1 MDRKVK
7 VRKERPSGKLKKYA
21 RSSSYLLVAALFL
34 TTLSLGGCS
43 DLKDKFVRKKKPK
56 AEAKRYYAVKT
67 YYITPSIELYTKR
80 YVLWKNWQRELEAV
94 LNDPNFKKPRMAAD
108 QCLSNLVDMRNM
120 LVDEKG
126 DLLQKFID
134 DMAWVEKTI
143 RTERVTR
150 GNQVQLKKRI
160 EIVGAEVQRKFS
172 YNDMR
177 KYIRDAFRSQDA
189 ARAALEE
196 EEPAPGEEASASPSE
211 AETPVI
217 IAGEGTQT
225 GQEDEPAAE

>member
-1 MDRKVK
+1 M
-7 VRKERPSGKLKKYA
+7 KKYA
-21 RSSSYLLVAALFL
+21 GSCCCLLVATLVLAS
-34 TTLSLGGCS
+34 LSLSGCS

-56 AEAKRYYAVKT
+56 AEARRYYAVRE
-67 YYITPSIELYTKR
+67 YHITPSIELYTKR

-126 DLLQKFID
+126 DLLQKYVD
-134 DMAWVEKTI
+134 DMAWIEKTI
-143 RTERVTR
+143 RTDRVTR

-160 EIVGAEVQRKFS
+160 EIVGFEVQRRFS

-177 KYIRDAFRSQDA
+177 KYIRDEFRSRDA
-189 ARAALEE
+189 AKAALASEE
-196 EEPAPGEEASASPSE
+196 RSAGEDDPDPSG
-211 AETPVI
+211 AEDAA
-217 IAGEGTQT
+217 AGEGAQT
-225 GQEDEPAAE
+225 GQEDGTESE

>member
-1 MDRKVK
+1 M
-7 VRKERPSGKLKKYA
+7 KKYA
-21 RSSSYLLVAALFL
+21 GSCRCLLVATLVLAS
-34 TTLSLGGCS
+34 LSLIGCS

-56 AEAKRYYAVKT
+56 AEARRYYAVRE
-67 YYITPSIELYTKR
+67 YHITPSIELYTKR

-126 DLLQKFID
+126 DLLQKYVD
-134 DMAWVEKTI
+134 DMAWIEKTI
-143 RTERVTR
+143 RTDRVTR

-160 EIVGAEVQRKFS
+160 EIVGFEVQRRFS

-177 KYIRDAFRSQDA
+177 KYIRDEFRSRDA
-189 ARAALEE
+189 ARAALAAEE
-196 EEPAPGEEASASPSE
+196 QASEPASEPFVSAPQ
-211 AETPVI
+211 AIV
-217 IAGEGTQT
+217 AGEGTQT
-225 GQEDEPAAE
+225 GQEDGTEPE